1 MIEAVLFDKKE
12 ILPCTAYLQG
22 QYGIDGLYVG
32 VPVKV
37 GAGGAEQIIDLSLSK
52 EELSELKKSAEAV
65 EELVGV
71 MANSE

>member
-1 MIEAVLFDKKE
+1 M
-12 ILPCTAYLQG
+12 
-22 QYGIDGLYVG
+22 
-32 VPVKV
+32 PVKV
-37 GAGGAEQIIDLSLSK
+37 GAGGAEQIIELSLSK